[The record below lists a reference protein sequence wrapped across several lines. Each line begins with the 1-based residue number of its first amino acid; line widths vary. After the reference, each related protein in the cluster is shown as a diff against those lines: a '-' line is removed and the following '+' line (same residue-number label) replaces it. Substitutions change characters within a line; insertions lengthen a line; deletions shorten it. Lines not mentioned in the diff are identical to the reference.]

1 MDEKDKNKS
10 YGAHSIKV
18 MEGLEAVR
26 KRPGMYIG
34 STDSKGLH
42 HLIYEVVDNSIDEAL
57 AKHCS
62 HISITLLNDGSC
74 IVKDDGRGIPTE
86 MHPTE
91 GISATE
97 VVLTKLHAGGKFDK
111 DTYAFSGGLHGVG
124 VSVVNALSKYL
135 KVTVHR
141 NGKIHEQEY
150 AYGNPSYPLKIVGQ
164 TDITGTIIQFIP
176 DEKIFQQTTTF
187 SYEVLSK
194 RFKEMAYLNK
204 GVSIEIKDERSG
216 EQAHYLF
223 DDGILSFIKDLTAQK
238 EVLFNDTIYFNHQEK
253 TLEIELA
260 MQYTTDYDENII
272 SFVNTINT
280 HEGGTH
286 VAGFKTALTSACNKK
301 AKELKKEEVF
311 TSDDLREGLVCV
323 LNVKIAE
330 PQFEGQTKA
339 KLSNY
344 EIKGIIQSHLSEFFN
359 NYFEENPGIIKK
371 ILAKA
376 ELAQKAREAARK
388 ARELTRKKNG
398 IDNTILPGKLADC
411 SSEDPAINE
420 LFIVEGDSAGGSAK
434 TGRDRST
441 QAILPLRGKILN
453 VEKANL
459 EKMLANSEIKS
470 LVAAIGA
477 GFGTGAMH
485 IDDCRYHKIIIM
497 TDADVDG
504 SHIRTLL
511 LTFFFRYMREVI
523 EKGYLYIAQPP
534 LYKVKIGRREQ
545 YLQNEDEL
553 LEFLKEWVYEDIT
566 IQIDGIHLDEGEKK
580 DFLEKLFL
588 AEEYLEILSQSHDIE
603 IGTIEENIL
612 NDSFEENIT
621 LKHRHTFDAL
631 KEIMKKLPRWQKIN
645 FLYKQKLASTLDV
658 FSIISFW
665 QTVKS
670 TAKPHMVIQR
680 YKGLGEMDAE
690 QLWETAMD
698 PKQRQLKKLSISDF
712 QETESWLVL
721 LMGEEVAPRKQ
732 FIEQKAHFV
741 KNLDI

>member
-57 AKHCS
+57 AHYCNY
-62 HISITLLNDGSC
+62 IRITLKADGSC
-74 IVKDDGRGIPTE
+74 EVEDDGRGIPTDI
-86 MHPTE
+86 HPTE
-91 GISATE
+91 GVSAIE

-111 DTYAFSGGLHGVG
+111 ETYAFSGGLHGVG

-135 KVTVHR
+135 KVTVCR
-141 NGKIHEQEY
+141 NGKMYMQEY
-150 AYGNPSYPLKIVGQ
+150 EYGVPLYSLKVVKD
-164 TDITGTIIQFIP
+164 TDKTGTCISFIP
-176 DEKIFQQTTTF
+176 DETIFQQTTIF
-187 SYEVLSK
+187 SYEILSK

-204 GVSIEIKDERSG
+204 GICIEIIDERSG
-216 EQAHYLF
+216 QSDQYKF
-223 DDGILSFIKDLTAQK
+223 DNGILAFVKDLVEDK
-238 EVLFNDTIYFNHQEK
+238 EILFSDIIYFNHKEK

-260 MQYTTDYDENII
+260 MQYTTSYDENIV

-286 VAGFKTALTSACNKK
+286 VAGLKAALTSSCNKK
-301 AKELKKEEVF
+301 AKELKKEELF
-311 TSDDLREGLVCV
+311 TSDDLREGLIAV

-339 KLSNY
+339 KLSNF
-344 EIKGIIQSHLSEFFN
+344 EIKGIIQSYLSDFFN
-359 NYFEENPGIIKK
+359 SYFEENPSIVKK

-398 IDNTILPGKLADC
+398 IDSTILPGKLADC
-411 SSEDPAINE
+411 SSEEPSLNE

-434 TGRDRST
+434 MGRDRSI

-477 GFGTGAMH
+477 GFGNDGMNP
-485 IDDCRYHKIIIM
+485 DDARYHKIIIM

-511 LTFFFRYMREVI
+511 LTFFYRYMRPII

-534 LYKVKIGRREQ
+534 LYKVKIGKKEQ
-545 YLQNEDEL
+545 YLQNENKL
-553 LEFLKEWVYEDIT
+553 LCLLKEWIYEEIIIEVDGKGISDEQKRDLLEALF
-566 IQIDGIHLDEGEKK
+566 ILHNIVEAASVKLGVEFKKIENNLIDGIKDE
-580 DFLEKLFL
+580 
-588 AEEYLEILSQSHDIE
+588 
-603 IGTIEENIL
+603 
-612 NDSFEENIT
+612 SFEKVILDQVDHMNSLLHKI
-621 LKHRHTFDAL
+621 
-631 KEIMKKLPRWQKIN
+631 IRWNLIS
-645 FLYKQKLASTLDV
+645 FVYRQKLIYQMNG
-658 FSIISFW
+658 FSIIGFW
-665 QTVKS
+665 QSVKFV
-670 TAKPHMVIQR
+670 AKPYMVIQR

-698 PKQRQLKKLSISDF
+698 PEHRQLKKLLISDF
-712 QETESWLVL
+712 IETESWLVL

>member
-57 AKHCS
+57 AKYCS
-62 HISITLLNDGSC
+62 HINITLLSDGSC
-74 IVKDDGRGIPTE
+74 LVEDDGRGIPTE

-141 NGKIHEQEY
+141 NRKIHEQEY
-150 AYGNPSYPLKIVGQ
+150 TFGNPSYPLKIVGK
-164 TDITGTIIQFIP
+164 TDKTGTMIQFIP
-176 DEKIFQQTTTF
+176 DETIFQQTTIF
-187 SYEVLSK
+187 SYDILSK
-194 RFKEMAYLNK
+194 RFKEMAYLNQ
-204 GVSIEIKDERSG
+204 GISIEIRDERSG
-216 EQAHYLF
+216 EQAHYKF
-223 DDGILSFIKDLTAQK
+223 DDGILSFIKDLTTQK
-238 EVLFNDTIYFNHQEK
+238 EILFNDIIYFKHQEK

-301 AKELKKEEVF
+301 AKELKKEEIF

-344 EIKGIIQSHLSEFFN
+344 EIKGIIQSHLSDFFS

-398 IDNTILPGKLADC
+398 IDSTILPGKLADC
-411 SSEDPAINE
+411 SSEDPVINE

-459 EKMLANSEIKS
+459 EKMLANSEIKA

-477 GFGTGAMH
+477 GFGNETMH

-511 LTFFFRYMREVI
+511 LTFFFRYMREI
-523 EKGYLYIAQPP
+523 IDKGYLYIAQPP

-553 LEFLKEWVYEDIT
+553 LQFLKEWIYDDIT
-566 IQIDGIHLDEGEKK
+566 IEIDGKDIEKENKK
-580 DFLEKLFL
+580 DFLEDLFL
-588 AEEYLEILSQSHDIE
+588 AYEYLEILSQSHDIE
-603 IGTIEENIL
+603 ISTIEENIL
-612 NDSFEENIT
+612 DDSFEKNFT
-621 LKHRHTFDAL
+621 LKHKHKFDAL
-631 KEIMKKLPRWQKIN
+631 KEIIIKLPHWQKIN
-645 FLYKQKLASTLDV
+645 FLYKQKLVNTIEV
-658 FSIISFW
+658 FSILSFW
-665 QTVKS
+665 ETVKA

>member
-34 STDSKGLH
+34 STDTKGLH

-57 AKHCS
+57 AKYCN
-62 HISITLLNDGSC
+62 HINITLLSDGSC
-74 IVKDDGRGIPTE
+74 LVEDDGRGIPTE

-150 AYGNPSYPLKIVGQ
+150 TFGNPCYPLKIVGE
-164 TDITGTIIQFIP
+164 TDKTGTMIQFIP
-176 DEKIFQQTTTF
+176 DETIFQQTTIF
-187 SYEVLSK
+187 SYDILSK
-194 RFKEMAYLNK
+194 RFKEMAYLNQ
-204 GVSIEIKDERSG
+204 GISIEIRDERSG
-216 EQAHYLF
+216 EQAHYKF

-238 EVLFNDTIYFNHQEK
+238 EILFNDIIYFNHREK

-301 AKELKKEEVF
+301 AKELKKEEIF

-344 EIKGIIQSHLSEFFN
+344 EIKGIIQSHLSDFFN

-398 IDNTILPGKLADC
+398 IDSTILPGKLADC
-411 SSEDPAINE
+411 SSEDPVINE

-434 TGRDRST
+434 TGRDRGT

-459 EKMLANSEIKS
+459 EKMLANSEIKA

-477 GFGTGAMH
+477 GFGNETMH

-511 LTFFFRYMREVI
+511 LTFFFRYMREI
-523 EKGYLYIAQPP
+523 IDKGYLYIAQPP

-553 LEFLKEWVYEDIT
+553 LQFLKEWIYDDIT
-566 IQIDGIHLDEGEKK
+566 IEIDGKNIEEEKKK
-580 DFLEKLFL
+580 DFLEDLFL
-588 AEEYLEILSQSHDIE
+588 AYEYLEILSQSHDIE
-603 IGTIEENIL
+603 ISTIEENIL
-612 NDSFEENIT
+612 DDSFEKNFT
-621 LKHRHTFDAL
+621 LKHKHKFDAL
-631 KEIMKKLPRWQKIN
+631 REIIIKLPDWKKIN
-645 FLYKQKLASTLDV
+645 FVYKQKLVNTIEV
-658 FSIISFW
+658 FSILSFW
-665 QTVKS
+665 ETVKA

-698 PKQRQLKKLSISDF
+698 PKHRQLKKLSISDF